1 MSNHASRPH
10 KPHEFK
16 AHALDVRVF
25 AKAQAGFDECS
36 PLSAWERLSKEHV
49 QLDGESAD
57 DGAGEE
63 PVVRWQVVGEFRQ
76 GLGERSGAWLLA
88 QGSCGIVKH
97 CQRCMQPVQLN
108 LFFEQAYRFVATEEE
123 AEAIDLESEEDVLAY
138 AEAFNLLELVE
149 DELLL
154 AIPAIPRHD
163 DCGGSVQYE
172 WMDNDFEQA
181 QPEKKNPFAI
191 LEQLKKT

>member
-1 MSNHASRPH
+1 MSNHSSRPH

-16 AHALDVRVF
+16 AHALDVRAF
-25 AKAQAGFDECS
+25 ANAQAGFDEQS
-36 PLSAWERLSKEHV
+36 PLSAWQRLSKEHV
-49 QLDGESAD
+49 QLDGAD
-57 DGAGEE
+57 SEE

-88 QGSCGIVKH
+88 QGSCSIVKH
-97 CQRCMQPVQLN
+97 CQRCMQAVQLD
-108 LFFEQAYRFVATEEE
+108 LSFEQAYRFVATEEE

-138 AEAFNLLELVE
+138 EGAFNLLELVE

-172 WMDNDFEQA
+172 WMDDDFEHA
-181 QPEKKNPFAI
+181 LPEKKNPFAI